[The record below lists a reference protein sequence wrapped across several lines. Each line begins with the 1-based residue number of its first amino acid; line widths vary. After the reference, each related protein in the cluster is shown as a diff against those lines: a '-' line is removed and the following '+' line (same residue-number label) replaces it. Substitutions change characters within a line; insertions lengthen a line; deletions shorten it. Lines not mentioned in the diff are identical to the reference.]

1 MADRLSIMYLENLV
15 RDSFLLILMIV
26 FDRKKVNEVFAKET
40 QTIAWKM
47 ADHCDKRVVIVI
59 VHKMNLFILLKK

>member
-1 MADRLSIMYLENLV
+1 MADRLFIMYLENLV

-47 ADHCDKRVVIVI
+47 ADYCDKRVAIVI